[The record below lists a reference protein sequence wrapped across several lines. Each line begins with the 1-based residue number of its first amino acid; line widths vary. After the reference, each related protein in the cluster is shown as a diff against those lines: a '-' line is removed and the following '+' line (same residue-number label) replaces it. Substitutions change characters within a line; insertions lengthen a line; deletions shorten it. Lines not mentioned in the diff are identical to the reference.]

1 MVRFLYKGT
10 APPMTTKHPINP
22 PSDLNSKF
30 SMLGNRLTAELLTCL
45 LAIWFLTACTTTHE
59 QSQSPVDTGKGI
71 STTDEQIFV
80 GDTVEM
86 SYDPNVIMKRA
97 ESYFDKESYAEA
109 IVEYKH
115 FLDLHRNHV
124 LAPYAQFKIG
134 VSHFKQ
140 FRTVDRDPEP
150 LNLAITAYNKLL
162 EEFPGSRYQAEAQQT
177 IHTCRGLLAQRH
189 LMVGEFYLKRN
200 SYLAAAHRF
209 EKIIQEYPELNA
221 AGEAM
226 YQLAETYEHLGIEEW
241 SQNWLVALINQYP
254 NHDYHSK
261 AQKRLASLQT
271 EYPQLVAA
279 LSQSKAQ
286 AASPNPQLLAKGES
300 RSEPDSSTL
309 THAGV
314 VPGSDQAQVTTSA
327 PDVHQSPP
335 PTTSCAIGNWC
346 ETGGDITRP
355 IPVSHSIPSS
365 ASEEVRVC
373 KTGEWC

>member
-1 MVRFLYKGT
+1 MATQYPTYPLSDQKPKF
-10 APPMTTKHPINP
+10 PM
-22 PSDLNSKF
+22 F
-30 SMLGNRLTAELLTCL
+30 GNYFNRGLLACL
-45 LAIWFLTACTTTHE
+45 LATWPLVACSTTHE
-59 QSQSPVDTGKGI
+59 QAQSPVDSGTAI

-97 ESYFDKESYAEA
+97 ESYFEKESYAEA

-150 LNLAITAYNKLL
+150 LTQAITSYNKLL
-162 EEFPGSRYQAEAQQT
+162 EEFPGNRYQAEAQQT
-177 IHTCRGLLAQRH
+177 IHTCRELLAQRH
-189 LMVGEFYLKRN
+189 LMVGEFYLKRR

-209 EKIIQEYPELNA
+209 EKIIQEYSELDA

-226 YQLAETYEHLGIEEW
+226 YQLAETYQNLGIEEW
-241 SQNWLVALINQYP
+241 SQDWLVALINQYP
-254 NHDYHSK
+254 NHSYHSK
-261 AQKRLASLQT
+261 AQNRLASLQA
-271 EYPQLVAA
+271 EHPQLVAA
-279 LSQSKAQ
+279 LSKSETKTE
-286 AASPNPQLLAKGES
+286 PPTPQLLAKGEIPQ
-300 RSEPDSSTL
+300 ETTFSTPA
-309 THAGV
+309 HAGRA
-314 VPGSDQAQVTTSA
+314 PDTDQSQVTASS
-327 PDVHQSPP
+327 PVHQPTP

-346 ETGGDITRP
+346 GSDRDISKP
-355 IPVSHSIPSS
+355 IPVSHSIPPP
-365 ASEEVRVC
+365 ASQETRVC

>member
-10 APPMTTKHPINP
+10 APPMTTKYPTHPP
-22 PSDLNSKF
+22 ADQRPKF
-30 SMLGNRLTAELLTCL
+30 PMSGHHLTTRLLACLLTTWV
-45 LAIWFLTACTTTHE
+45 LAACSTSHE
-59 QSQSPVDTGKGI
+59 QSHTPVDSGKAI

-150 LNLAITAYNKLL
+150 LNQAITAYNKLL
-162 EEFPGSRYQAEAQQT
+162 EEFPENRYQAEAQQT
-177 IHTCRGLLAQRH
+177 IHTCRELLVQRH
-189 LMVGEFYLKRN
+189 LMVGEFYLKRK

-209 EKIIQEYPELNA
+209 EKIIQEYPDLNM
-221 AGEAM
+221 AGDAM
-226 YQLAETYEHLGIEEW
+226 YLLAQTYQDLGIEEW
-241 SQNWLVALINQYP
+241 AQNWLVALIKHYP
-254 NHDYHSK
+254 NHAYHSK
-261 AQKRLASLQT
+261 AQTRLASLQADH
-271 EYPQLVAA
+271 PQLVAA
-279 LSQSKAQ
+279 LSKSESKPESQ
-286 AASPNPQLLAKGES
+286 TPQLLAKGDVLPETT
-300 RSEPDSSTL
+300 SSTL
-309 THAGV
+309 THAGI
-314 VPGSDQAQVTTSA
+314 VPGTGRTQRTPA
-327 PDVHQSPP
+327 PTIKSPP

-346 ETGGDITRP
+346 ESERALSNP
-355 IPVSHSIPSS
+355 IPVSHPIPPS
-365 ASEEVRVC
+365 ASQDVRVC

>member
-1 MVRFLYKGT
+1 
-10 APPMTTKHPINP
+10 MTTKHPTNP
-22 PSDLNSKF
+22 PSDHKPKF
-30 SMLGNRLTAELLTCL
+30 SMLGNHLTAGLLACL
-45 LAIWFLTACTTTHE
+45 LATWVFTACTTTHE
-59 QSQSPVDTGKGI
+59 QAQSPVDSGKGI

-97 ESYFDKESYAEA
+97 ESYFEKESYAEA

-150 LNLAITAYNKLL
+150 LNQAITAYNKLL
-162 EEFPGSRYQAEAQQT
+162 EEFPGNRYQAEAQQT

-189 LMVGEFYLKRN
+189 LMVGEFYLKRK

-221 AGEAM
+221 AGDAM
-226 YQLAETYEHLGIEEW
+226 YQLAETYEYLGIEEW
-241 SQNWLVALINQYP
+241 SQDWLVALINQFP
-254 NHDYHSK
+254 NHTYHSQ
-261 AQKRLASLQT
+261 AQKRLASLQA
-271 EYPQLVAA
+271 EHPQLVAA
-279 LSQSKAQ
+279 LSKSEAKAAPQ
-286 AASPNPQLLAKGES
+286 NPQLLAKGEF
-300 RSEPDSSTL
+300 RTEPDSSTL
-309 THAGV
+309 THAGI
-314 VPGSDQAQVTTSA
+314 VPGTNQSQVTASA
-327 PDVHQSPP
+327 PTNPVPP
-335 PTTSCAIGNWC
+335 STTSCAIGNWC
-346 ETGGDITRP
+346 ETGGEISRP
-355 IPVSHSIPSS
+355 IPISHSIPPSS
-365 ASEEVRVC
+365 SQEVQIC